1 MPDLNRL
8 ELTKVSAGQ
17 RKFVD
22 GATSEAILPRG
33 VQSPPTT
40 RAATAMELD
49 EDVRIGVGTPQITRV
64 HEDSVCEFIWRT
76 STIVHLPS
84 IGRCLGI

>member
-22 GATSEAILPRG
+22 GATSEAIFPRG
-33 VQSPPTT
+33 VQSPPTA
-40 RAATAMELD
+40 RAATAMEFD
-49 EDVRIGVGTPQITRV
+49 EHVRIGISTPQITRV
-64 HEDSVCEFIWRT
+64 HKDSVREFIWRT
-76 STIVHLPS
+76 IV
-84 IGRCLGI
+84 